1 MEKLQAALQKARESR
16 QETAGAERPAPR
28 AQQTPP
34 TTEEERV
41 DALWAGLQ
49 PLEVDDKQL
58 ERHRV
63 VTRDAG
69 PTATPFDILRTKVL
83 LLMRQNGWR
92 RLAVTSPMPDSGKTT
107 TACNLALGLGRQKD
121 LRSILLDL
129 DLRDPSVREFFSCE
143 PKQTIGRVL
152 NGDVEFADQAMRI
165 GDNVAVSMARRPE
178 SDPTRLLLSE
188 ETAETIDKIERDFNP
203 DLMIFDLP
211 SVLVNDD
218 TRAFLKNAD
227 CALIVIRANQTRY
240 AHFDT
245 CEREIAEQ
253 TNVLGVVLN
262 AYTNTR
268 ADTGKD

>member
-1 MEKLQAALQKARESR
+1 MEKLQAALQKARQTRDESVPAAAKKTSARGESGTPESR
-16 QETAGAERPAPR
+16 
-28 AQQTPP
+28 
-34 TTEEERV
+34 V
-41 DALWAGLQ
+41 DTLWADLQ

-58 ERHRV
+58 EKRRV

-69 PTATPFDILRTKVL
+69 PSATPFDILRTKVL

-92 RLAVTSPMPDSGKTT
+92 RLAITSPMPDSGKTT
-107 TACNLALGLGRQKD
+107 TSCNLALGLGRQKD

-129 DLRDPSVREFFSCE
+129 DLRDPSVNHFFQTE

-152 NGDVEFADQAMRI
+152 TGDVEFADQAMRI

-178 SDPTRLLLSE
+178 TDPTRLLLSE
-188 ETAETIDKIERDFNP
+188 ETAEAIDKIERDFNP

-211 SVLVNDD
+211 SVLVHDD

-240 AHFDT
+240 GHFDT

-262 AYTNTR
+262 AYTNAKTESYK
-268 ADTGKD
+268 TP